1 MYRIELAPGEETV
14 FRTIEELAVAVRNG
28 LVTPRCRIYHN
39 ATQKWL
45 AIDLHPHYKQALALP
60 AARVAEAVANKT
72 GHPPKLETLTF
83 AVPAAARAGDA
94 PVPEAAPSPAPVEPP
109 AAARQSPEP
118 KPRKR
123 LPMDRAQAMG
133 ARAKSPDVEPV
144 APAPRA
150 EPESDHPVAL
160 PEPVTPGAKASET
173 PLGLDRFAP
182 EPPTHQTAPSQ
193 PVPAAP
199 APDPL
204 TRRPAAHRRV
214 LRDPFAPL
222 PVEEPKAP
230 EEPKASE
237 EPVAPEVSNASETLT
252 IDHDSADFASPGY
265 TPPPPPT
272 SPVEPWPSL
281 APAPAPRPAPAYRP
295 DTYLPPSVRIVADA
309 PAVAMP
315 PKLAA
320 LRTFEPRPPET
331 HADAVA
337 NVEALGLPAISYP
350 EITPAE
356 EPVAERTGT
365 GRGRRSVQVAI
376 AALVLTAGGYLAK
389 SFYSPVRTDEPS
401 PAAVEADRPE
411 LPQDQ
416 AAPPPQQAPDP
427 APSRPAG
434 VATRSAL
441 PAKPAAPP
449 APASSGFAAALE
461 PRAMVSGTPPNLPAN
476 AGVSTAPAAPKA
488 DSTPSPALIA
498 PAPADIRIDV
508 PALPGGVPAVGTPGG
523 KTDSAMKR
531 ILRAVNGGK
540 EVKQR

>member
-60 AARVAEAVANKT
+60 ASRVAEAVANKT

-94 PVPEAAPSPAPVEPP
+94 PATEAAPSPAPVEPP

-150 EPESDHPVAL
+150 EPEADHPVAP
-160 PEPVTPGAKASET
+160 PEP
-173 PLGLDRFAP
+173 L
-182 EPPTHQTAPSQ
+182 THQAAPSQ
-193 PVPAAP
+193 PVPTPP

-376 AALVLTAGGYLAK
+376 AALVLAAGGYLAK
-389 SFYSPVRTDEPS
+389 SFYSPVRTGEPS

-416 AAPPPQQAPDP
+416 AAAPPQPAPEP

-434 VATRSAL
+434 VATPSAS
-441 PAKPAAPP
+441 PSKPAAPL

-476 AGVSTAPAAPKA
+476 AGVGTALAAPKA
-488 DSTPSPALIA
+488 DSTPSPAPIA
-498 PAPADIRIDV
+498 PAPTDVRIDV
-508 PALPGGVPAVGTPGG
+508 PALPGGVPAVGSQGG
-523 KTDSAMKR
+523 KTDSAMKQ

>member
-28 LVTPRCRIYHN
+28 LVTARCRIYHS

-45 AIDLHPHYKQALALP
+45 PIELHPHYKQALALP
-60 AARVAEAVANKT
+60 ASRVAEAVATKT
-72 GHPPKLETLTF
+72 GHPPKLETLSF
-83 AVPAAARAGDA
+83 AVPAAPRAGDA
-94 PVPEAAPSPAPVEPP
+94 PATEAAPTAAPVEPP
-109 AAARQSPEP
+109 AVARQSPEP

-123 LPMDRAQAMG
+123 LPMDRAQALG
-133 ARAKSPDVEPV
+133 ARTKSPEVEPLAA
-144 APAPRA
+144 APKA
-150 EPESDHPVAL
+150 EPEADHPVAP
-160 PEPVTPGAKASET
+160 PEPVTLVAKAPET
-173 PLGLDRFAP
+173 PLGQQRFAP
-182 EPPTHQTAPSQ
+182 EPLTHQEVPSQ
-193 PVPAAP
+193 PVPVQPP

-230 EEPKASE
+230 EESL
-237 EPVAPEVSNASETLT
+237 APEPLT

-265 TPPPPPT
+265 TPPAPPAPPAPNT

-281 APAPAPRPAPAYRP
+281 APAPAPRSAPAYRP
-295 DTYLPPSVRIVADA
+295 DTYLPPSVRIVADT

-331 HADAVA
+331 RADAVA
-337 NVEALGLPAISYP
+337 NVEAPGLPAISYP

-376 AALVLTAGGYLAK
+376 AALVLAAGGYLAK
-389 SFYSPVRTDEPS
+389 SFYSPVRADEPS

-416 AAPPPQQAPDP
+416 TPQPAPEP
-427 APSRPAG
+427 APSPPAG
-434 VATRSAL
+434 MATRSAL
-441 PAKPAAPP
+441 PAKPATPP

-476 AGVSTAPAAPKA
+476 AGLGTAPAAPKT
-488 DSTPSPALIA
+488 DSTSSPALIA

-523 KTDSAMKR
+523 TPDSAMKR